1 VAVPLSPVRAT
12 RHGGP
17 RQRVELGGMEAE
29 DVAMVDG
36 DELVRH
42 QREFLEAQ
50 LRRTEERLTDERV
63 VVETCRQ

>member
-1 VAVPLSPVRAT
+1 
-12 RHGGP
+12 
-17 RQRVELGGMEAE
+17 MEAE